1 MADNY
6 EKYNETLK
14 EQLEL
19 AGVPIEEAKLVDDET
34 DLETDL
40 ESGFGAEETPE
51 TPETPEETKKEEPEK
66 DEEDGE
72 INDEWSS
79 KINSKGEFKIEFYNN
94 FIYVYYKN
102 RRSQRISIDAKLKPY
117 KKIVSKFVNK
127 IFDHIEKKS

>member
-1 MADNY
+1 MAYKY
-6 EKYNETLK
+6 EEYNETLK

-19 AGVPIEEAKLVDDET
+19 AGVPLEEAEPTVDVPDET
-34 DLETDL
+34 DLEG
-40 ESGFGAEETPE
+40 GFGAK
-51 TPETPEETKKEEPEK
+51 ETPEEKEEPEK
-66 DEEDGE
+66 DENDGE

-94 FIYVYYKN
+94 FVYVYYKN
-102 RRSQRISIDAKLKPY
+102 RRSQRISIDPKVKPY